1 MKVYLAYWCNNEQ
14 WEDYDEIVEAV
25 FSSIEKAVDYIVGKG
40 YRPHECKG
48 EWEKRNMAD
57 RYDSGPDE
65 FGHRNSMWVR
75 EMEVDA

>member
-1 MKVYLAYWCNNEQ
+1 MKVYLVYWCNGEM
-14 WEDYDEIVEAV
+14 WEDYYEMVEAV
-25 FSSIEKAVDYIVGKG
+25 FSSREKAVDYIVGKG
-40 YRPHECKG
+40 YRSHECKS

-57 RYDSGPDE
+57 RYDSAPDE